1 MTQSMRQVFEWENRR
16 RASEVTSSPRDG
28 DTLSALGQ
36 HHQPPRW
43 SAGRPHHTSSLFGAG
58 CFLLGEAS
66 AMADLFRLWLYGNE
80 CINRS
85 ALVRMASGQRHGAC
99 VWNKKNLI
107 FFSLCLF
114 IIVSFWPVFI
124 FPFVTHRLLWC
135 ILPFVCV
142 SVWLFFWHRFLVL
155 FCLFFSPFFS
165 VTCTHRRH

>member
-99 VWNKKNLI
+99 VWNKKFN
-107 FFSLCLF
+107 FFFLMFVHYRFFLACFYLSICHTSSAMVHPPFCLCERLAF
-114 IIVSFWPVFI
+114 LLTPVSCF
-124 FPFVTHRLLWC
+124 
-135 ILPFVCV
+135 
-142 SVWLFFWHRFLVL
+142 VL
-155 FCLFFSPFFS
+155 FFFSPFFS

>member
-66 AMADLFRLWLYGNE
+66 ATADLFRL
-80 CINRS
+80 
-85 ALVRMASGQRHGAC
+85 
-99 VWNKKNLI
+99 
-107 FFSLCLF
+107 
-114 IIVSFWPVFI
+114 
-124 FPFVTHRLLWC
+124 
-135 ILPFVCV
+135 
-142 SVWLFFWHRFLVL
+142 
-155 FCLFFSPFFS
+155 
-165 VTCTHRRH
+165 